1 MGQADLKQAWGNF
14 LGDGNVLHL
23 DHVVVTKAYTLVKTH
38 RAVCL
43 KWLHF
48 IVCKL
53 YLNILEFSK
62 LEKRRACSFFPNKV
76 TDVVQNYLL
85 KLGFEVNATLY
96 SLRTLSLESSLTLA
110 FWSPAAC
117 LPHAALTG
125 ITLLNSHQNPTA
137 QVYNHH
143 CFTRMETNLSKK
155 VSNLPKLTK
164 MGSELHSLSLCRTAS
179 LDFPYVHVHTST

>member
-23 DHVVVTKAYTLVKTH
+23 DHMVVTKAYTLVKTH
-38 RAVCL
+38 RAVRL

-53 YLNILEFSK
+53 YLNILDFSK
-62 LEKRRACSFFPNKV
+62 FEKRCACSFFPNSPNKV
-76 TDVVQNYLL
+76 TDMVQNYLL
-85 KLGFEVNATLY
+85 KLGFEVKATLY

-125 ITLLNSHQNPTA
+125 IPLLYSQKNPMA
-137 QVYNHH
+137 QIYNHH
-143 CFTRMETNLSKK
+143 CFTRMGTNLSKK
-155 VSNLPKLTK
+155 VSNLPKFTK
-164 MGSELHSLSLCRTAS
+164 MGSELHS
-179 LDFPYVHVHTST
+179 

>member
-1 MGQADLKQAWGNF
+1 MRDF

-23 DHVVVTKAYTLVKTH
+23 DHMVVIKAHTLVKTH
-38 RAVCL
+38 RAVRL

-53 YLNILEFSK
+53 YLNILDFSK

-96 SLRTLSLESSLTLA
+96 SLRTLNLESSLTLA

-125 ITLLNSHQNPTA
+125 ITLLTSHKNPMA

-143 CFTRMETNLSKK
+143 CFTRTETNLSKK
-155 VSNLPKLTK
+155 VRNLPRLTK